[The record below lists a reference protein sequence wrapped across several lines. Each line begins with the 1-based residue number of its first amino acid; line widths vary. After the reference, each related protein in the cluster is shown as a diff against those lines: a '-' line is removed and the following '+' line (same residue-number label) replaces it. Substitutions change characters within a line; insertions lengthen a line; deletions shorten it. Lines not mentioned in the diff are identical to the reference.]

1 MNKFYTLMGATIL
14 TLGLGACSAPD
25 GGGSGDA
32 APDAIEEAAAGSAG
46 QGSERP
52 ALGMHDGEWIAYGG
66 DKGST
71 KYSSL
76 DQITAENVGDLEVA
90 WEWTSPDGEISETN
104 RGLIPFLNEVTP
116 IMVDGVMYASTSFS
130 QVAAIDP
137 VTGETKWVLDTESWK
152 AGRPTNLGFVHR
164 GVSYWKDGDDER
176 IFIGTGDMKLWSVD
190 AKTGEPSPDFNGG
203 KPIDLIATN
212 RRADSISSKTMAVS
226 SPPVIC
232 NGVVVVGSSIFDG
245 PTLKEMPPGDVRAFD
260 AKTGAE
266 KWTFYNPP
274 LPDTEGYDTW
284 KDGSAEYTGNGNV
297 WTNMTVDE
305 ELGLVYLPFGTPTN
319 DWYGGHRKGNNLFA
333 ETLVAIHAETGKKAW
348 HFQTTHHGVW
358 DYDLCAAPT
367 LLDVTHEGKRTKAI
381 AQVSKQGFIY
391 VFNRET
397 GEPLWPIEERPVPQS
412 TAEGEETSPTQP
424 FPTKPAPYERQGSF
438 EDELIDFTPEIL
450 AEAKKIFAEYNSGPI
465 FTPPMEGKAT
475 IYMPGWGGG
484 ANWMGAAADPET
496 GIIYIPSM
504 TGPISLTLQRPD
516 PARSNMT
523 FLGAN
528 QGVRGP
534 FGLPL
539 FKPPYGRITAIDLN
553 TGDHVFQVAH
563 GDGPRDHEK
572 LKELDLPPL
581 GNSSRGHPMI
591 TKSALF
597 IFEAAM
603 GRGSS
608 GDTKPANLRLFDKA
622 TGELLYEGA
631 IPVGEGTGGP
641 SGTPM
646 TYMVDGKQYITV
658 PTGGMRTPSRFVT
671 LTLPDKA

>member
-1 MNKFYTLMGATIL
+1 MRRTSVLLSAVIL
-14 TLGLGACSAPD
+14 GFGLGACSKSEKGANPSD
-25 GGGSGDA
+25 GA
-32 APDAIEEAAAGSAG
+32 MTT
-46 QGSERP
+46 P
-52 ALGMHDGEWIAYGG
+52 ALGMHDGQWISYGG

-76 DQITAENVGDLEVA
+76 DQINKDNVKDLQVV
-90 WEWTSPDGEISETN
+90 WEWESPDGELSKTN
-104 RGLIPFLNEVTP
+104 RSLIPFLNEVTP
-116 IMVDGVMYASTSFS
+116 IVVDGVMYASTSFS
-130 QVAAIDP
+130 QVAAINP
-137 VTGETKWVLDTESWK
+137 ATGETIWIFDTESWK

-164 GVSYWKDGDDER
+164 GVSYWRDGNDER
-176 IFIGTGDMKLWSVD
+176 IFIGTGNMKLWSLD
-190 AKTGEPSPDFNGG
+190 AKTGQPSTDFNGG
-203 KPIDLIATN
+203 QPIDLVSTN
-212 RRADSISSKTMAVS
+212 RRAESINPKTIAVS

-260 AKTGAE
+260 AKTGAD

-284 KDGSAEYTGNGNV
+284 EDGSAEYTGNGNV

-333 ETLVAIHAETGKKAW
+333 ETLVAIHADTGKKAW

-367 LLDVTHEGKRTKAI
+367 LLDVTVDGKAIKAI
-381 AQVSKQGFIY
+381 AQVSKQGFVY

-397 GEPLWPIEERPVPQS
+397 GEPIWPIEEVAVPQS
-412 TAEGEETSPTQP
+412 TTEGEETSPTQP
-424 FPTKPAPYERQGSF
+424 IPTKPAPYERQGSF
-438 EDELIDFTPEIL
+438 EEDLIDFTPEIL
-450 AEAKKIFAEYNSGPI
+450 EEAKKILAQYNHGPI
-465 FTPPMEGKAT
+465 FTPPMEGKGT

-496 GIIYIPSM
+496 GILYVPSM
-504 TGPISLTLQRPD
+504 SGPIALTLQRPD
-516 PARSNMT
+516 PARSNMR

-528 QGVRGP
+528 KGVNGP

-539 FKPPYGRITAIDLN
+539 FKPPFGRITAIDLN
-553 TGDHVFQVAH
+553 TGEHVFQVAQ
-563 GDGPRDHEK
+563 GDGPIHHEK
-572 LKELDLPPL
+572 LKDLNLPPL
-581 GNSSRGHPMI
+581 GNSSRGHPLL
-591 TKSALF
+591 TKSMLF

-608 GDTKPANLRLFDKA
+608 GRENNHNFRCFDKA
-622 TGELLYEGA
+622 TGEVLYEGTLPA
-631 IPVGEGTGGP
+631 GP

-646 TYMVDGKQYITV
+646 TYAIDGKQYITI
-658 PTGGMRTPSRFVT
+658 PTGGMRTPSKFVT
-671 LTLPDKA
+671 LALP

>member
-1 MNKFYTLMGATIL
+1 MKRLSIL
-14 TLGLGACSAPD
+14 LSIVALSIGLSACSKSEEGSSAT
-25 GGGSGDA
+25 GGTKASDT
-32 APDAIEEAAAGSAG
+32 S
-46 QGSERP
+46 SK
-52 ALGMHDGEWIAYGG
+52 LGMHDGEWIAYGG

-76 DQITAENVGDLEVA
+76 DQINKDNVKDLVVA
-90 WEWTSPDGEISETN
+90 WEWVSPDMAISEEN
-104 RGLIPFLNEVTP
+104 RSLIPFLNEVTP
-116 IMVDGVMYASTSFS
+116 IVINGVMYAATSFS
-130 QVAAIDP
+130 QVAAINT
-137 VTGETKWVLDTESWK
+137 VTGETLWVFDTESWK

-164 GVSYWKDGDDER
+164 GVSYWRDGDDER
-176 IFIGTGDMKLWSVD
+176 IFIGTGDMKLWSLD
-190 AKTGEPSPDFNGG
+190 AKTGQPAAAFNEGN
-203 KPIDLIATN
+203 PIDLAATN
-212 RRADSISSKTMAVS
+212 RREVNAKAMAVS

-232 NGVVVVGSSIFDG
+232 DGVVVVGSSIFDG

-274 LPDTEGYDTW
+274 LEGTEGHDTW
-284 KDGSAEYTGNGNV
+284 KEGSAEYTGNGNV

-305 ELGLVYLPFGTPTN
+305 DLGYVYLPFGTPTN
-319 DWYGGHRKGNNLFA
+319 DWYGGHRKGQNLFA
-333 ETLVAIHAETGKKAW
+333 ETLVCVEASTGKKVW

-367 LLDVTHEGKRTKAI
+367 LLDVTVDGKPIKAI

-391 VFNRET
+391 VFDRVT
-397 GEPLWPIEERPVPQS
+397 GEPVWPIEERAVPQS
-412 TAEGEETSPTQP
+412 SAEGEETWPTQP

-438 EDELIDFTPEIL
+438 EEDLIDFTPEIL
-450 AEAKKIFAEYNSGPI
+450 AEAKKILAEYNTGPI
-465 FTPPMEGKAT
+465 FTPPMEGKKT

-504 TGPISLTLQRPD
+504 TGPISLELQRPD
-516 PARSNMT
+516 PARSNMR

-528 QGVRGP
+528 VGVGGP

-539 FKPPYGRITAIDLN
+539 FKPPYGRVTAIDLN
-553 TGDHVFQVAH
+553 TGEHVWQVAH
-563 GDGPRDHEK
+563 GDGPRNHPK
-572 LKELDLPPL
+572 LKDLDLPAL
-581 GNSSRGHPMI
+581 GNSSRGHPLL
-591 TKSALF
+591 TKSMLF

-608 GDTKPANLRLFDKA
+608 GEDSNHNLRCFDKA
-622 TGELLYEGA
+622 TGELVYEGS
-631 IPVGEGTGGP
+631 IPAGP

-646 TYMVDGKQYITV
+646 TYMIDGRQYITV
-658 PTGGMRTPSRFVT
+658 PTGGMRTPSTFVT
-671 LTLPDKA
+671 LALPEA